1 MISKKQYE
9 TLMKELI
16 KGEYDLWAEGYLE
29 DLISVHKKQTVDISF
44 VLNTVKD
51 FVSCRIIEGEEK
63 DL

>member
-1 MISKKQYE
+1 
-9 TLMKELI
+9 MKELI